1 MICNHRIRAKEVRF
15 IDEEGSQ
22 RGIMLLEKA
31 LSHCKSVGLDL
42 VQVDSNSTPPVC
54 KALKYDQY
62 RFEQSKRI
70 KSQTKRKPMKEIKLR
85 PGIEENDYQVK
96 MKKVTQFIEQGSKVK
111 VSLRFKGREIVH
123 KEIGEQLLKRVQQEL
138 AAIIEVSQQPLFE
151 GRQVTMVICP
161 KSKK

>member
-1 MICNHRIRAKEVRF
+1 
-15 IDEEGSQ
+15 
-22 RGIMLLEKA
+22 
-31 LSHCKSVGLDL
+31 
-42 VQVDSNSTPPVC
+42 
-54 KALKYDQY
+54 
-62 RFEQSKRI
+62 
-70 KSQTKRKPMKEIKLR
+70 MKEIKLR